1 MRVCVGRF
9 VCMCLVRMCVCAFY
23 EQSDEI
29 RSEAMKGGKVSD
41 YSVLS
46 EKEGRIPST
55 LTDPP
60 M

>member
-1 MRVCVGRF
+1 
-9 VCMCLVRMCVCAFY
+9 MCLVRMCVCAFS

-29 RSEAMKGGKVSD
+29 RSVVMKGGKVSD